1 MPPLISVLRV
11 PKLWFWKPLE
21 SNGMPGESLV
31 YILSENCSV
40 ICGISK
46 NINKLYLHLAIFWT
60 NITLWAYYI
69 HMAKL
74 LHCML
79 VQTVIFPLCLFFHR
93 KNSKLNLP
101 SAHSKSKQLILITQ
115 DYGNSCWLVNHYGLL
130 MSEKEGRVKQNSPL
144 KNYSATKYIFFFYH
158 GNTTLVSTAEMLHVD
173 FLSTHKKRL
182 NNSHNT
188 GGLSI
193 NAKSCVAK
201 TCNHDN
207 RMSAK

>member
-79 VQTVIFPLCLFFHR
+79 VHTVIFPLCPFFHR

-130 MSEKEGRVKQNSPL
+130 MSEKEGRVKQNSPR
-144 KNYSATKYIFFFYH
+144 KNYSATKKIFF
-158 GNTTLVSTAEMLHVD
+158 STMGTQLL
-173 FLSTHKKRL
+173 FQLPKCFMWISYQLTKK
-182 NNSHNT
+182 
-188 GGLSI
+188 
-193 NAKSCVAK
+193 
-201 TCNHDN
+201 D
-207 RMSAK
+207 

>member
-1 MPPLISVLRV
+1 MPPIISVLRV

-79 VQTVIFPLCLFFHR
+79 VHTVISPLCLFFHR

-144 KNYSATKYIFFFYH
+144 KKLFSNQKYFFSTMGTQLLFQLPKCFMWISYQLTKK
-158 GNTTLVSTAEMLHVD
+158 D
-173 FLSTHKKRL
+173 
-182 NNSHNT
+182 
-188 GGLSI
+188 
-193 NAKSCVAK
+193 
-201 TCNHDN
+201 
-207 RMSAK
+207 

>member
-79 VQTVIFPLCLFFHR
+79 VQTVIFPLCLFFFIE
-93 KNSKLNLP
+93 KIPNLIYP
-101 SAHSKSKQLILITQ
+101 VRAHSKSKQLILITQ

-130 MSEKEGRVKQNSPL
+130 MSAKEGRVKPNSPL
-144 KNYSATKYIFFFYH
+144 KNYSATKNIFF
-158 GNTTLVSTAEMLHVD
+158 STMGTQLL
-173 FLSTHKKRL
+173 FQLPKCFMWISYQLTKK
-182 NNSHNT
+182 
-188 GGLSI
+188 
-193 NAKSCVAK
+193 
-201 TCNHDN
+201 D
-207 RMSAK
+207 